1 MGLAEVGSPPCRA
14 SGASAPP
21 RHGIA
26 ADLTALE
33 ELLADDL
40 AGRPWATTD
49 SDCLVGRSHVLV
61 VIDGGRAADGARLA
75 DPNGLQGV
83 TVLDLTGALPDAQSP
98 RSLRLRVSADAVV
111 GVSVDR
117 LGREEL
123 TAVAVPDTI
132 GPAAAAATSRAIA
145 AKVMPDEVGTDQPVA
160 RASRT
165 SELLGMSSVSTLDPK
180 TAWRTRPPRERLRVA
195 IGVGTA
201 GQPVELDLKEAA
213 QGGMGPHG
221 LVVGATGSGKSELLR
236 TLVLGLAVT
245 HSPAALNFVLVDFK
259 GGATFTRLDALP
271 HTSAVIT
278 NLSDELT
285 LVDRMKDAIGG
296 ELHRRMELL
305 RGAGHF
311 TSLREYENARA
322 TGDLGGVSSAAPEI
336 PTLLIVVDEFS
347 ELLSAKPDFLDL
359 FITIGRL
366 GRSLGVHLL
375 LASQR
380 LEEGRLRGLDT
391 YLSYRVGLKTF
402 SVTESRAVLGVPD
415 AFELP
420 TTPGHG
426 YLKFDTDSLLRFTA
440 AYVSSPM
447 RDDPPL
453 DLGPTWLDAEP
464 FRLAIPQGPS
474 HDRATQGVRSG
485 PSAEPGQVVV
495 DASGTDE
502 PGTGTA
508 PTNGVATTVAA
519 ECLSRATSQIGGTR
533 PQRAPS
539 VLDVAVNRLAGNGS
553 PAHRVW
559 LPPLLEPPS
568 LDLLLG
574 GGTQSTL
581 RRCDCKAARYPY
593 RIERHRIPPT
603 TLSPPLAGR
612 ALDVG
617 SRVYAALHVP
627 LGWVDRP
634 FEQRRGVLTLDLSGS
649 GGHVAIVGAPQTGK
663 STAIRSLICALALT
677 HSPELV
683 QLYCLDFGG
692 GSLAA
697 VSGLPHVGVIAG
709 RSQPDLVRRTVG
721 MVHRIMTA
729 REESFAAQGIGSTS
743 EWRERRKSGRLPG
756 DGFGDVFLV
765 IDGWAGVRE
774 SFEPLESLVTSMAAR
789 GLNFGIHLVFSATR
803 WSEIRPPLKD
813 LVSSRLELRLGDPLD
828 SDVNSK
834 AAAGVP
840 VDRPGRGLTRDQR
853 HLLIAVPRVDG
864 ATSVDGLPGATAE
877 LVRTVAERWPDQTA
891 PTVRLLPAVIWPTD
905 LPAVGADRGHI
916 LGLDEDFEPVCW
928 QPRTDQHLLIFGEE
942 ESGKTTLLASLLRQI
957 AATSPKLRRF
967 GRRIVLLT
975 CGFGLVMWVV
985 FCRRRLVGVR

>member
-1 MGLAEVGSPPCRA
+1 MVLPALGGLGAMALVFAAGGGGTHIAAGVMFGVSALAMAGGGLARLGGDRNRRVTGDRRDYHRHLARIRCEARAAAAAQAESLFWVHPDPRGLLSLVRTTRLWERRPGDHDFAALRLGVGDRQLALDFRVNESTPEDKVDLLSAVSLQRFLRA
-14 SGASAPP
+14 HGTVSGLPVAIALRSFGRVRLEGEPIAGRRLASAMVLQAITWHAPTEFRVALCVDEIGISAWDWLKWAPHLAVRCGASAPP

-26 ADLTALE
+26 ADLTELE

-40 AGRPWATTD
+40 AGRPWAPTD

-61 VIDGGRAADGARLA
+61 VIDGGRAADGARLT

-83 TVLDLTGALPDAQSP
+83 TVLDLTGALPDAPSP

-311 TSLREYENARA
+311 ASLREYENARA

-426 YLKFDTDSLLRFTA
+426 YLKFDTGSLLRFKA

-474 HDRATQGVRSG
+474 HDRATQGVRPA

-502 PGTGTA
+502 PSTGTA
-508 PTNGVATTVAA
+508 PTNRVATTVAA
-519 ECLSRATSQIGGTR
+519 ERFSRATSQVGGRR

-574 GGTQSTL
+574 GGTPSNQSVGVTAGPL
-581 RRCDCKAARYPY
+581 DTHTGSSD
-593 RIERHRIPPT
+593 IVMPPT
-603 TLSPPLAGR
+603 TLSHPLAGR

-617 SRVYAALHVP
+617 SRASAALRVP

-677 HSPELV
+677 HPPELV

-721 MVHRIMTA
+721 MVHRILTA
-729 REESFAAQGIGSTS
+729 REESFAAQGIGI
-743 EWRERRKSGRLPG
+743 
-756 DGFGDVFLV
+756 DVRM
-765 IDGWAGVRE
+765 AG
-774 SFEPLESLVTSMAAR
+774 TQ
-789 GLNFGIHLVFSATR
+789 
-803 WSEIRPPLKD
+803 
-813 LVSSRLELRLGDPLD
+813 
-828 SDVNSK
+828 
-834 AAAGVP
+834 GV
-840 VDRPGRGLTRDQR
+840 G
-853 HLLIAVPRVDG
+853 
-864 ATSVDGLPGATAE
+864 
-877 LVRTVAERWPDQTA
+877 A
-891 PTVRLLPAVIWPTD
+891 PT
-905 LPAVGADRGHI
+905 G
-916 LGLDEDFEPVCW
+916 
-928 QPRTDQHLLIFGEE
+928 
-942 ESGKTTLLASLLRQI
+942 
-957 AATSPKLRRF
+957 
-967 GRRIVLLT
+967 
-975 CGFGLVMWVV
+975 
-985 FCRRRLVGVR
+985 